1 MITASQLDV
10 ASWFN
15 NWPLDLS
22 HPTPSH
28 KQTSNLIPTLTNLV
42 PLLYSR
48 L

>member
-1 MITASQLDV
+1 MITASHLDV

-15 NWPLDLS
+15 NWPLDLY
-22 HPTPSH
+22 HATPSH
-28 KQTSNLIPTLTNLV
+28 KQTSNLIPILTTLV